1 MLENIS
7 GLGKPLSKSE
17 QQSIQ
22 GGIWDSLAECQANC
36 TAPGAICAI
45 GYFGNRWACFE

>member
-1 MLENIS
+1 MLKKIS
-7 GLGKPLSKSE
+7 TIGTPLSKSE

-22 GGIWDSLAECQANC
+22 GGIWNSLAECQANC
-36 TAPGAICAI
+36 GGICAI